1 MHSYSLSGF
10 LFNSRACLRLQRK
23 ICILLCEIFLLQNS
37 NQSFHMTFWPANIVE
52 CEPLEFRNDRRE
64 LFEKNSK
71 QKLWIC
77 ADTWDKFVAYFLWKE
92 TKTEERTTIWCVK
105 FCWDKYLYIR
115 ILSIKKKKLFFNV
128 PDVDNKKLL
137 VKKWIKFQLW
147 SKKANKL
154 AYFELRK

>member
-105 FCWDKYLYIR
+105 FCWDKYLCIR
-115 ILSIKKKKLFFNV
+115 ILSIKKKKFFLMSQTLTTKSCWWKSESNF
-128 PDVDNKKLL
+128 NYGAKKLINL
-137 VKKWIKFQLW
+137 HIL
-147 SKKANKL
+147 N
-154 AYFELRK
+154 